1 MLTYKI
7 ADITVGMDIKY
18 DRLKK
23 QAQAYLFKTSNPD
36 IVLSVPEKATLRA
49 KEKFKGLDDG
59 EIEYLL
65 MGALFYDKLLDFD
78 GLMLHSSAVAVGNT
92 AYLFSADSGVGK
104 STHTDLWTKCIDGA
118 VIVND
123 DKPAIRSVNG
133 QLMVYGTPFS
143 GKYDKSINKG
153 FLLGGICFIE
163 RGQENFI
170 EETDVATSL
179 PLFLKQSPGM
189 LGEDRVSLRLS
200 VTDKI
205 LSSAKLYKMKCNTDI
220 SAAKMSYDK
229 MNTNIKVSLDSIF
242 TVMEEMLSLG
252 KEVTFATNGDSMR
265 PLLLSGES
273 VTLKRFLRYKKG
285 DVILFRKNNGNFV
298 LHRIIKI
305 KNNTV
310 FTQGDALISRDEPFD
325 KERIIGKAVAFIKK
339 DKTVHISNLSYL
351 IYKTVYMSDLGRM
364 LRRIKRKFFKK

>member
-7 ADITVGMDIKY
+7 ADVTVGMDIKHE
-18 DRLKK
+18 RLKK
-23 QAQAYLFKTSNPD
+23 QAEPYRFNTDNPE

-49 KEKFKGLDDG
+49 KEKFKELSDG

-104 STHTDLWTKCIDGA
+104 STHTTLWTKCIDGA

-133 QLMVYGTPFS
+133 KLYVYGTPFS
-143 GKYDKSINKG
+143 GKHDKSINKS

-163 RGQENFI
+163 RGKENSI
-170 EETDVATSL
+170 VETDVAASL
-179 PLFLKQSPGM
+179 PLFLKQSSGM
-189 LGEDRVSLRLS
+189 LSEDRISLRLS

-205 LSSAKLYKMKCNTDI
+205 LSVAKLYKMKCNTDI
-220 SAAKMSYDK
+220 SAAKMSYEK
-229 MNTNIKVSLDSIF
+229 MNTAVKVKLDSIYE
-242 TVMEEMLSLG
+242 VMEEMLSLG
-252 KEVTFATNGDSMR
+252 KEVTFTTNGDSMR
-265 PLLLSGES
+265 PLLFSSDS
-273 VTLKRFLRYKKG
+273 VTLKRVPNYKKG
-285 DVILFRKNNGNFV
+285 DVVLFRKDDGSFV

-305 KNNTV
+305 KKDTV
-310 FTQGDALISRDEPFD
+310 FTEGDALIRKDAPFD
-325 KERIIGKAVAFIKK
+325 KSRIIGKAVAFIRK
-339 DKTVHISNLSYL
+339 DKTIRLADFSYRF
-351 IYKTVYMSDLGRM
+351 YKAVYVSAFGRT
-364 LRRIKRKFFKK
+364 LRKIKRKIF